1 MSFLGTAFLLCLF
14 LCKICFYVL
23 IYIVMQNEDILIR
36 IRGLKY
42 AYEEEEGAQQQFAL
56 DGVDLDIR
64 KGEFVAVVGRNGSG
78 KSTLALN
85 MNALLL
91 PTEGTVTVDGMDTS
105 DDTKVWD
112 IRKKVGM
119 VFQDP
124 DNQLVSSII
133 EDDVAFGPENLGV
146 PSEEIRQ
153 RVDEALKAVEM
164 YDYRKK
170 GPHLLSGGQ
179 KQRIAIAGVIAMRT
193 DCIVFDEATAM
204 LDPLGRKEIMS
215 IIKKLHSEGHSIV
228 IITHFMEEAAQA
240 DRIVVMSEGRI
251 VMEGAPSEIF
261 KKKEELE
268 KLFLEVPFAVRMAS
282 ALRERGFDIPENVV
296 TEDQLADVLCG
307 SK

>member
-1 MSFLGTAFLLCLF
+1 
-14 LCKICFYVL
+14 
-23 IYIVMQNEDILIR
+23 MQNEDVLIR
-36 IRGLKY
+36 IENLTFQY
-42 AYEEEEGAQQQFAL
+42 DAEEGQEKVTAI
-56 DGVDLDIR
+56 DGVDLDIHR
-64 KGEFVAVVGRNGSG
+64 GEFVAVVGRNGSG

-91 PTEGTVTVDGMDTS
+91 PTEGKVFVDGMDTADES
-105 DDTKVWD
+105 KVWE
-112 IRKKVGM
+112 IRRRVGM
-119 VFQDP
+119 VFQNP

-146 PSEEIRQ
+146 PSAEIRE

-170 GPHLLSGGQ
+170 APHLLSGGQ
-179 KQRIAIAGVIAMRT
+179 KQRIAIAGAIAMKT
-193 DCIVFDEATAM
+193 ECIVFDEATAM
-204 LDPLGRKEIMS
+204 LDPLGRKDIMS

-228 IITHFMEEAAQA
+228 LITHFMEEAAQA
-240 DRIVVMSEGRI
+240 DKIVVMSEGRI
-251 VMEGAPSEIF
+251 VMEDTPSKVF
-261 KKKEELE
+261 KHKEELE
-268 KLFLEVPFAVRMAS
+268 KLYLDIPFAVKMAA

>member
-1 MSFLGTAFLLCLF
+1 MQN
-14 LCKICFYVL
+14 KDVL
-23 IYIVMQNEDILIR
+23 IKIKD
-36 IRGLKY
+36 LKY
-42 AYEEEEGAQQQFAL
+42 AYEPDEGQEQVLAL
-56 DGVDLDIR
+56 DGVSLDIH
-64 KGEFVAVVGRNGSG
+64 KGEFVAIVGRNGSG
-78 KSTLALN
+78 KSTLSLC
-85 MNALLL
+85 MNALLI
-91 PTEGTVTVDGMDTS
+91 PTEGKVFVDGMDTEDES
-105 DDTKVWD
+105 MVWE

-133 EDDVAFGPENLGV
+133 EDDVAFGPENLGL
-146 PSEEIRQ
+146 PSEEIRR

-193 DCIVFDEATAM
+193 ECIVFDEATAM

-240 DRIVVMSEGRI
+240 DKIVVMSEGKK
-251 VMEGAPSEIF
+251 VMEGAPSDIF
-261 KKKEELE
+261 EKKEELE
-268 KLFLEVPFAVRMAS
+268 KLYLDIPFAVKMAS
-282 ALRERGFDIPENVV
+282 ALREKGFDIPREVV

>member
-1 MSFLGTAFLLCLF
+1 
-14 LCKICFYVL
+14 
-23 IYIVMQNEDILIR
+23 MQNEDILIR

-146 PSEEIRQ
+146 PSEDIR
-153 RVDEALKAVEM
+153 
-164 YDYRKK
+164 
-170 GPHLLSGGQ
+170 
-179 KQRIAIAGVIAMRT
+179 
-193 DCIVFDEATAM
+193 
-204 LDPLGRKEIMS
+204 
-215 IIKKLHSEGHSIV
+215 
-228 IITHFMEEAAQA
+228 
-240 DRIVVMSEGRI
+240 
-251 VMEGAPSEIF
+251 
-261 KKKEELE
+261 
-268 KLFLEVPFAVRMAS
+268 
-282 ALRERGFDIPENVV
+282 
-296 TEDQLADVLCG
+296 
-307 SK
+307 

>member
-1 MSFLGTAFLLCLF
+1 MQN
-14 LCKICFYVL
+14 KDVL
-23 IYIVMQNEDILIR
+23 IKIKD
-36 IRGLKY
+36 LKY
-42 AYEEEEGAQQQFAL
+42 AYEPDEGQEQVFAL
-56 DGVDLDIR
+56 DGVSLDIH
-64 KGEFVAVVGRNGSG
+64 KGEFVAIVGRNGSG
-78 KSTLALN
+78 KSTLSLC
-85 MNALLL
+85 MNALLI
-91 PTEGTVTVDGMDTS
+91 PTEGKVFVDGMDTEDES
-105 DDTKVWD
+105 MVWE

-133 EDDVAFGPENLGV
+133 EDDVAFGPENLGL
-146 PSEEIRQ
+146 PSEEIRR

-193 DCIVFDEATAM
+193 ECIVFDEATAM

-240 DRIVVMSEGRI
+240 DKIVVMSEGKK
-251 VMEGAPSEIF
+251 VMEGAPSDIF
-261 KKKEELE
+261 EKKEELE
-268 KLFLEVPFAVRMAS
+268 KLYLDIPFAVKMAS
-282 ALRERGFDIPENVV
+282 ALREKGFDIPREVV